1 MQTNHH
7 PASPPARAAGA
18 LLALAGLCATLPAQA
33 ANLIDTTYGAGVGS
47 FEVGTFTRRGLEG
60 FNNFQTL
67 NNGDTQLTGWQ
78 VGGVGVDWLQTPDY
92 GASHGVHAVDLGWYI
107 GGAGS
112 VSISLPTIN
121 GATYSLTFDAAAVPG
136 NPTYDNRGT
145 VTAGSLSANFAPS
158 FSANLDFMGQVFH
171 AQSFSFTAQGTT
183 TTLVLAA
190 DVAGTSYGPVV
201 DNVVVEFVSAPVP
214 EPATWLLWTGGLAV
228 MLRRRRFSRS
238 AAAPGLQSHS
248 PQA

>member
-1 MQTNHH
+1 MQTSHQ
-7 PASPPARAAGA
+7 PAGTPARAAGA

-47 FEVGTFTRRGLEG
+47 FEVGTFTRRGPEG

-67 NNGDTQLTGWQ
+67 DNGDPYMTGWQ

-136 NPTYDNRGT
+136 YPSYTDQGT
-145 VTAGSLSANFAPS
+145 VSAGSLSANFAAA
-158 FSANLDFMGQVFH
+158 FSPAFDFAGQVFQP
-171 AQSFSFTAQGTT
+171 QSFSFKAQGST

-190 DVAGTSYGPVV
+190 TAAGTSYGPVV

-228 MLRRRRFSRS
+228 LLRRRRFSRS
-238 AAAPGLQSHS
+238 TAAPGLQGRL